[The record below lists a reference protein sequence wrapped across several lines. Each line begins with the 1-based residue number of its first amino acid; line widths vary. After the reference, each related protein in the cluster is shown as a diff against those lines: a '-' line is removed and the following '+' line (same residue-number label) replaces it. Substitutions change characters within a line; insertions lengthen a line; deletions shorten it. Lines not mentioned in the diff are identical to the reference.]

1 MSISVWSSMCP
12 MCSEPVTFGGGGCE
26 CAGAGVFDRDS
37 AAERDGLA
45 AHRAHA
51 GPHGDRHPHAL
62 AQDAGIQHAL
72 FAGNRP
78 RVNLDATRGG
88 TAIGGARNRLPEI
101 RARRIP
107 EEGLEVERRVGRHDH
122 PADETDWRE
131 LRLVAREVYVVTGIV
146 ARGYGSVRAALRRRT
161 DLPGKPVA

>member
-1 MSISVWSSMCP
+1 MRCQRVRISISVWSSMCP
-12 MCSEPVTFGGGGCE
+12 MCSEPVTFGGGITIENTGP
-26 CAGAGVFDRDS
+26 GAFAS
-37 AAERDGLA
+37 AAAERDGLA

-78 RVNLDATRGG
+78 RVNLDATRGCA
-88 TAIGGARNRLPEI
+88 AIGGTRNRLPKLG
-101 RARRIP
+101 ARRIP

-146 ARGYGSVRAALRRRT
+146 ARGDRCVRAAL
-161 DLPGKPVA
+161 